1 MSKDNIKEPL
11 TIQEHGFFTSMK
23 SLEDVMDYMTKY
35 GGKENAYLCAMTQAF
50 TINTIV
56 RMMEIYDYNKVSDI
70 KDGYLE
76 EKTKKYYDGGAGFA
90 SALGTPY
97 LTTLGGILRERSE
110 S

>member
-1 MSKDNIKEPL
+1 MIIKELLEKSQL
-11 TIQEHGFFTSMK
+11 TEEEKNRLVG
-23 SLEDVMDYMTKY
+23 EV
-35 GGKENAYLCAMTQAF
+35 CAEYERLRFNGTVFQ
-50 TINTIV
+50 V
-56 RMMEIYDYNKVSDI
+56 MEIYDYNKVSDI

-97 LTTLGGILRERSE
+97 LTTLGGILRHRSE

>member
-1 MSKDNIKEPL
+1 
-11 TIQEHGFFTSMK
+11 
-23 SLEDVMDYMTKY
+23 
-35 GGKENAYLCAMTQAF
+35 
-50 TINTIV
+50 
-56 RMMEIYDYNKVSDI
+56 VSDI

>member
-56 RMMEIYDYNKVSDI
+56 RIMDEEC
-70 KDGYLE
+70 DGTATC
-76 EKTKKYYDGGAGFA
+76 KR
-90 SALGTPY
+90 SANPILN
-97 LTTLGGILRERSE
+97 LREAKS
-110 S
+110 

>member
-1 MSKDNIKEPL
+1 MIIKELLEKSQL
-11 TIQEHGFFTSMK
+11 TEEEKNRLVG
-23 SLEDVMDYMTKY
+23 EV
-35 GGKENAYLCAMTQAF
+35 CAEYERLRFNGTVFQ
-50 TINTIV
+50 V
-56 RMMEIYDYNKVSDI
+56 MEIYDYNKVSDI